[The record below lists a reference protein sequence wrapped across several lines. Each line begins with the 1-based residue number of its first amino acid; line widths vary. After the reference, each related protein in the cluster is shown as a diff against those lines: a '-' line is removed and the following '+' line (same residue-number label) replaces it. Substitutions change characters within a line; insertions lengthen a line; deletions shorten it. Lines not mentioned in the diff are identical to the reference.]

1 MIYSTQPN
9 QSRGCVKTG
18 GQWWSRSWQGW
29 KKCLSWN
36 FGRVDPMGYEN
47 MTLAKLNGWDL
58 RGQYGEEWPY
68 PDLTQPEDF
77 VRQSHLKAFVLAK
90 EIELHHQRV
99 RPDRDFKRCV
109 RFKFKPPA
117 ERLRPA
123 FKSWLDHTAGNN

>member
-1 MIYSTQPN
+1 
-9 QSRGCVKTG
+9 
-18 GQWWSRSWQGW
+18 
-29 KKCLSWN
+29 
-36 FGRVDPMGYEN
+36 MGYEN
-47 MTLAKLNGWDL
+47 MTLAKLNGRDL

-68 PDLTQPEDF
+68 PDLTPPEDF

>member
-1 MIYSTQPN
+1 
-9 QSRGCVKTG
+9 VKTG

-29 KKCLSWN
+29 KKRLSRN

-47 MTLAKLNGWDL
+47 MTLAKLNGRDL

-68 PDLTQPEDF
+68 PDLTPPEDF